1 MNEEA
6 IQILVL
12 SPATWG
18 TLGKSFHCPES
29 EMYQL

>member
-1 MNEEA
+1 MNEET

-18 TLGKSFHCPES
+18 ALGKSLHFPES
-29 EMYQL
+29 EIYQL